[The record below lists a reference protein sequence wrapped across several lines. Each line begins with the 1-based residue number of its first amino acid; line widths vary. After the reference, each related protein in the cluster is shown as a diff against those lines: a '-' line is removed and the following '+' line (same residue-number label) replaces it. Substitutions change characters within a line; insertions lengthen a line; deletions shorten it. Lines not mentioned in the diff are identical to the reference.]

1 MNAVNELIPTR
12 RSLLDRLKQ
21 WNDQE
26 SWKVFFDTEAQDVV
40 QETVMAVLK
49 SMPTFEYETK
59 DGSFKSWLLQLTRWR
74 ISDQLR
80 RREPGME
87 RPDGAAGTSAQMAE
101 IDLLVDPAAHEL
113 ETAWDREWETNLME
127 AAIEKV
133 KRKVRAEDYQV
144 FDLYVFKEWPVS
156 RVARTLHINPGK
168 VYLVKHRIGNLIK
181 KEVNRLRERSRSLS
195 HEIKKQNQVVAANAA
210 AHAATLERAAPGNM
224 RGPAEYPEKAV
235 GPSQQGDILRIVS
248 VNSQPLAPVP
258 REFHPARQTPG

>member
-1 MNAVNELIPTR
+1 VRMNAVNELIPTR

-26 SWKVFFDTEAQDVV
+26 SWKVFFDTYWKLIYGAAIKAGLNDAEAQDVV

-181 KEVNRLRERSRSLS
+181 KEVNRLRE
-195 HEIKKQNQVVAANAA
+195 K
-210 AHAATLERAAPGNM
+210 P
-224 RGPAEYPEKAV
+224 
-235 GPSQQGDILRIVS
+235 
-248 VNSQPLAPVP
+248 
-258 REFHPARQTPG
+258 F

>member
-21 WNDQE
+21 WSDQE
-26 SWKVFFDTEAQDVV
+26 SWKVFFDTYWKLIYGTAIKAGLNDAEAQDVV

-59 DGSFKSWLLQLTRWR
+59 AGSFKSWLLQLTRWR

-80 RREPGME
+80 KREPGMD
-87 RPDGAAGTSAQMAE
+87 RPDRLAGTSSQTSE
-101 IDLLVDPAAHEL
+101 VDLLVDPAAHEL

-133 KRKVRAEDYQV
+133 KKKVRAEDYQV

-168 VYLVKHRIGNLIK
+168 VYLIKHRVGNLIK
-181 KEVNRLRERSRSLS
+181 KEVNRLRE
-195 HEIKKQNQVVAANAA
+195 K
-210 AHAATLERAAPGNM
+210 P
-224 RGPAEYPEKAV
+224 
-235 GPSQQGDILRIVS
+235 
-248 VNSQPLAPVP
+248 
-258 REFHPARQTPG
+258 F

>member
-26 SWKVFFDTEAQDVV
+26 SWKVFFDTYWKLIYGAAIKAGLNDAEAQDVV

-181 KEVNRLRERSRSLS
+181 KEVNRLRE
-195 HEIKKQNQVVAANAA
+195 K
-210 AHAATLERAAPGNM
+210 P
-224 RGPAEYPEKAV
+224 
-235 GPSQQGDILRIVS
+235 
-248 VNSQPLAPVP
+248 
-258 REFHPARQTPG
+258 F